1 MALTVYNFNVKF
13 SEHVHDILRARSL
26 LSFASLQQIGVH
38 LMKTVKLPS
47 GERVPALGQG
57 TWNMGDKKR
66 ERAHELAALRLGL
79 DFGMTLIDTAEMYGD
94 GNSEE
99 LIAEAIEGRREEVFL
114 VSKVLPQNA
123 TNRGTIKACE
133 GSLRRLKT
141 DRLDLYLLHWREKL
155 PLEGTLSGFERLVQD
170 GKIRYWGV
178 SNFDVADMVELEELS
193 GGSEVT
199 TNQVLYNLTR
209 RGIEFDLMP
218 WCRER
223 NVPIMAY
230 SPIEQGRLLKKSALK
245 KIASRHG
252 VTPSQVALAWV
263 LRHDDVIAIPKAAK
277 PEHVQDNHRALDL
290 RLLKQDFLELDE
302 AFPPPSK
309 RVPLETI

>member
-1 MALTVYNFNVKF
+1 
-13 SEHVHDILRARSL
+13 
-26 LSFASLQQIGVH
+26 
-38 LMKTVKLPS
+38 
-47 GERVPALGQG
+47 
-57 TWNMGDKKR
+57 MGDKKR

-79 DFGMTLIDTAEMYGD
+79 DLGITLIDTAEMYGD

-123 TNRGTIKACE
+123 TLRGTIKACE

-155 PLEGTLSGFERLVQD
+155 PLEGTLSAFERLVQD

-178 SNFDVADMVELEELS
+178 SNFEVADMEELEELS

-199 TNQVLYNLTR
+199 ANQVLYNLTR
-209 RGIEFDLMP
+209 RGIEFDFMP

-223 NVPIMAY
+223 HVPIMAY
-230 SPIEQGRLLKKSALK
+230 SPIEQGRLLKKAALK

-252 VTPSQVALAWV
+252 VSPSQVALAWV

-277 PEHVQDNHRALDL
+277 PAHVQDNHRALDL
-290 RLLKQDFLELDE
+290 KLSKQDFLELDE
-302 AFPPPSK
+302 AFPPPTKS
-309 RVPLETI
+309 VPLETI